1 MKLLLTMLACLIAA
15 SAGAQTIKNL
25 GYNTTNGQ
33 VVYSGTNTLTFTNPL
48 NLTNTVRVGVF
59 GQGGASGFAGRTS
72 GGNLAL
78 YGTNV
83 TTAQPSFYGFDGF
96 NNTAFSAGVARTN
109 LGLSTTDAVTFQS
122 LVADQLQVLIGTNL
136 YVNLADDVSE
146 FFVPLQL
153 EDELAVVGAATF
165 STNVTVNGN
174 LSVGSFTTTTP
185 STWALDAT
193 QTAADTN
200 GVLALPSNAN
210 VIRLT
215 NNNAISGVS
224 WRRPRCV
231 LLLS

>member
-1 MKLLLTMLACLIAA
+1 MKLRLSILLLAAA
-15 SAGAQTIKNL
+15 LAAAPAAGQTIKSL

-109 LGLSTTDAVTFQS
+109 LGL
-122 LVADQLQVLIGTNL
+122 G
-136 YVNLADDVSE
+136 
-146 FFVPLQL
+146 
-153 EDELAVVGAATF
+153 
-165 STNVTVNGN
+165 
-174 LSVGSFTTTTP
+174 TTTM
-185 STWALDAT
+185 W
-193 QTAADTN
+193 
-200 GVLALPSNAN
+200 
-210 VIRLT
+210 
-215 NNNAISGVS
+215 
-224 WRRPRCV
+224 
-231 LLLS
+231 

>member
-1 MKLLLTMLACLIAA
+1 MKLRLSILLLAAALAA
-15 SAGAQTIKNL
+15 SPAAGQTIKSL
-25 GYNTTNGQ
+25 GFNTTNGQ

-59 GQGGASGFAGRTS
+59 GEGGATGFAGRSS
-72 GGNLAL
+72 GGNMAL

-83 TTAQPSFYGFDGF
+83 TSAQPSFYGFDGF

-109 LGLSTTDAVTFQS
+109 LGLGTTDAVTFQS

-193 QTAADTN
+193 ETAAATN
-200 GVLALPSNAN
+200 GILALPS
-210 VIRLT
+210 RT
-215 NNNAISGVS
+215 PTSSG
-224 WRRPRCV
+224 
-231 LLLS
+231 